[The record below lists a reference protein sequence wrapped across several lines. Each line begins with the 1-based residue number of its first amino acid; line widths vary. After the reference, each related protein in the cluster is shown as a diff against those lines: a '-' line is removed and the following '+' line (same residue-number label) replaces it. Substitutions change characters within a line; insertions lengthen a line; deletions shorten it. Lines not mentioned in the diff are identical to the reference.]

1 MEEHNSRSVRKRKQS
16 SFTRLKNKQ
25 KQKMDARLNRIG
37 EKGPV
42 KRPLYLYGGVILGL
56 VVIYSITL
64 LVSTELLSRGETFK
78 TTNRYKSLAIEAPH
92 ATVQFVRSTDGNVQ
106 IKLVD
111 SASSGK
117 RLKISTS
124 ANTVTVTGRDGL
136 LSRLGNRPS
145 EKTADYTIQVGLPSY
160 MNRVD
165 VDAGSLKGMGIYAKT
180 IEMNGEAM
188 SLDKV
193 KGDEITLNATR
204 AISIKEMD
212 AVHAQV
218 TGESVSLADY
228 MAKLSLDVTTIDG
241 ATKLKPDKSAGTI
254 TIDTGG
260 DIKASD
266 RYTKQKNKD
275 ETIYELSKQE
285 KPEVTVNSEVG
296 QVTLE

>member
-117 RLKISTS
+117 RLKIGTS

-241 ATKLKPDKSAGTI
+241 ATKLKPDKAAGTI

>member
-124 ANTVTVTGRDGL
+124 TNTVTVTGRDGW
-136 LSRLGNRPS
+136 LSRLGNHPS

-165 VDAGSLKGMGIYAKT
+165 VDAGTLKGMGIYAKT
-180 IEMNGEAM
+180 IEMDGEAM

-204 AISIKEMD
+204 AISVKEMD

>member
-241 ATKLKPDKSAGTI
+241 ATKLKPDKAAGTI

>member
-42 KRPLYLYGGVILGL
+42 KRPIYLYGGVILGL

-64 LVSTELLSRGETFK
+64 LVSTELLSRGESFK

-124 ANTVTVTGRDGL
+124 TNTVTVTGRDGW

-165 VDAGSLKGMGIYAKT
+165 VDAGTLKGMGIYAKT
-180 IEMNGEAM
+180 IEMDGEAM

-218 TGESVSLADY
+218 TGESVSLAEY
-228 MAKLSLDVTTIDG
+228 VAKLSLDVTTIDG
-241 ATKLKPDKSAGTI
+241 ATKLKPNKSAGTI

>member
-1 MEEHNSRSVRKRKQS
+1 
-16 SFTRLKNKQ
+16 
-25 KQKMDARLNRIG
+25 
-37 EKGPV
+37 
-42 KRPLYLYGGVILGL
+42 
-56 VVIYSITL
+56 
-64 LVSTELLSRGETFK
+64 
-78 TTNRYKSLAIEAPH
+78 
-92 ATVQFVRSTDGNVQ
+92 
-106 IKLVD
+106 
-111 SASSGK
+111 
-117 RLKISTS
+117 
-124 ANTVTVTGRDGL
+124 
-136 LSRLGNRPS
+136 
-145 EKTADYTIQVGLPSY
+145 

-165 VDAGSLKGMGIYAKT
+165 VDAGTLKGMGIYAKT
-180 IEMNGEAM
+180 IEMDGEAM

-204 AISIKEMD
+204 AISVKEMD

>member
-165 VDAGSLKGMGIYAKT
+165 VDAGTLKGMGIYAKT
-180 IEMNGEAM
+180 IEMDGEAM

-204 AISIKEMD
+204 AISVKEMD

-241 ATKLKPDKSAGTI
+241 ATKLKPNKAAGTI

>member
-241 ATKLKPDKSAGTI
+241 ATTLKPDKAAGTI

-260 DIKASD
+260 DIKAAD

>member
-25 KQKMDARLNRIG
+25 KLKMDARLNRIG

-42 KRPLYLYGGVILGL
+42 KRPLYLYGGVVLGL

-124 ANTVTVTGRDGL
+124 TNTVTVTGRDGWL
-136 LSRLGNRPS
+136 YRLGNRPS
-145 EKTADYTIQVGLPSY
+145 EITADYTIQVGLPSY

-165 VDAGSLKGMGIYAKT
+165 VDAGTLKGMGIYAKT
-180 IEMNGEAM
+180 IEMDGEAM

-218 TGESVSLADY
+218 TGESVSLAEY
-228 MAKLSLDVTTIDG
+228 VAKLSLDVTTIDG
-241 ATKLKPDKSAGTI
+241 ATKLKPNKSAGTI